1 MNNRKTENSKVGLM
15 VLAGALFLVFTLYMV
30 GRNQDIFRSNFTLQA
45 VVSHVNGLVPGN
57 NVRFMGMD
65 VGTVKSIEMANDTS
79 INITMVINTKMNP
92 YIKKNAKIS
101 IGTDGLMGNKLVH
114 INPQEGNAGMVS
126 DGDIIF
132 SDKALETDE
141 MLSTLHATS
150 LLIEK
155 TSMNLYQISEKL
167 NTSQVLWE
175 LLSDS
180 TITSD
185 IKTTLSAFQKA
196 SVEASEMLHSGKKMM
211 HTFEQGNGLINMAFT
226 DTLASRNLLTSI
238 EHLQESS
245 RDLEELLGGMKNWVN
260 HIEKGKGSIGLLM
273 EDSLLRQT
281 LLNSAINLENGTG
294 DFQQNME
301 ALKSNFLFRRY
312 FRKLEKDS
320 IKNELRKN

>member
-1 MNNRKTENSKVGLM
+1 MNDRKAENSKVGLM
-15 VLAGALFLVFTLYMV
+15 VLAGALFLVFTLYMI

-45 VVSHVNGLVPGN
+45 IVSHVNGLVPGN

-79 INITMVINTKMNP
+79 INITMVINAKMNP

-101 IGTDGLMGNKLVH
+101 IGSDGLMGNKLVQ
-114 INPQEGNAGMVS
+114 INPQEGNAEMVS

-132 SDKALETDE
+132 SDKPLETEE
-141 MLSTLHATS
+141 MLNTLHATS

-167 NTSQVLWE
+167 NSSQVLWD

-180 TITSD
+180 TLTSD
-185 IKTTLSAFQKA
+185 IKIALSSFQKA
-196 SVEASEMLHSGKKMM
+196 SVAASKMLESGRNML
-211 HTFEQGNGLINMAFT
+211 HTFEQGDGLINMVFT
-226 DTLASRNLLTSI
+226 DTLASGNLFSSI
-238 EHLQESS
+238 EHIQESS
-245 RDLEELLGGMKNWVN
+245 RDLEDVLGGLKNWVN

-273 EDSLLRQT
+273 EDSLFRQT
-281 LLNSAINLENGTG
+281 LLNSAINLEKGTA